1 MSPEGQ
7 EGNMNAKCKNKECG
21 QEVILSLR
29 VVENTT
35 GAFTCSRCG
44 GEMDLSHVSA
54 GATSIAA
61 LLAKVKETRA
71 GRMLRHA

>member
-1 MSPEGQ
+1 
-7 EGNMNAKCKNKECG
+7 MNAKCKNEQCG

-35 GAFTCSRCG
+35 GAFVCSRCG
-44 GEMDLSHVSA
+44 GEMDLSYVSTN
-54 GATSIAA
+54 ATSIAA
-61 LLAKVKETRA
+61 LLAKVKETGA

>member
-1 MSPEGQ
+1 
-7 EGNMNAKCKNKECG
+7 MNAKCKNEQCG
-21 QEVILSLR
+21 QAVILSLR

-44 GEMDLSHVSA
+44 EDMDLSYVSA
-54 GATSIAA
+54 RATSIAA
-61 LLAKVKETRA
+61 LLANVKETRA

>member
-1 MSPEGQ
+1 
-7 EGNMNAKCKNKECG
+7 MNAKCKNEQCG

-35 GAFTCSRCG
+35 GAFMCSRCG
-44 GEMDLSHVSA
+44 GEMDLSHVSSR
-54 GATSIAA
+54 ATSIAA
-61 LLAKVKETRA
+61 LLARVRETRA

>member
-1 MSPEGQ
+1 
-7 EGNMNAKCKNKECG
+7 MNAKCKNEQCG

-44 GEMDLSHVSA
+44 GEMDLSYISA
-54 GATSIAA
+54 KATSIAA
-61 LLAKVKETRA
+61 LLAKVKETRTR
-71 GRMLRHA
+71 RMLRHA